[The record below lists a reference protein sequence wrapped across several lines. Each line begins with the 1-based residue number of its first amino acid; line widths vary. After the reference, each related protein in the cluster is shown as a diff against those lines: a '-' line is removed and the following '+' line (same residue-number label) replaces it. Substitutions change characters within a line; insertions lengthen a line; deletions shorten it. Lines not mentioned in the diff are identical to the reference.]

1 VGFSFLSSF
10 GRVPPLQ
17 LLKNWAM
24 EQDCV
29 LCAASGPELVCP
41 ACTASLALAP
51 SPEASS
57 VAVFAY
63 TFPLDRLVQRFK
75 SAGDLAVGRWLAE
88 RLADRVAGLPA
99 PDLLVAP
106 PLAPRRLRARGFN
119 QSLEIARI
127 VGRRIGVPH
136 AVRGLEKVRE
146 TLPQQGLGRRARR
159 RNLRDAFRC
168 SLDLGGRHVVIVDDV
183 LTTGATAAAIAAELR
198 RAGAARVD
206 VWTVAQAPGRGA
218 R

>member
-1 VGFSFLSSF
+1 
-10 GRVPPLQ
+10 
-17 LLKNWAM
+17 M

-29 LCAASGPELVCP
+29 LCAAPGAEVVCP
-41 ACTASLALAP
+41 ACAESLAPATGGGSLA
-51 SPEASS
+51 AY
-57 VAVFAY
+57 AY

-88 RLADRVAGLPA
+88 RLADRVRETPA

-106 PLAPRRLRARGFN
+106 PLAPRRLRERGFN
-119 QSLEIARI
+119 QSLEIARV
-127 VGRRIGVPH
+127 VGRRVCVPH

-159 RNLRDAFRC
+159 RNVRDAFRC
-168 SLDLGGRHVVIVDDV
+168 TLDLTGRRVAIVDDV
-183 LTTGATAAAIAAELR
+183 LTTGATAAAVAVALR
-198 RAGAARVD
+198 GAGAARIE
-206 VWTVAQAPGRGA
+206 VWTVAQAPGRGG

>member
-1 VGFSFLSSF
+1 MVFSFLSSF
-10 GRVPPLQ
+10 SGAAPLQ

-29 LCAASGPELVCP
+29 LCTAPTLMLVCP
-41 ACTASLALAP
+41 ACAASLEPAHGD
-51 SPEASS
+51 SS

-75 SAGDLAVGRWLAE
+75 FASDLAVGRWLAE
-88 RLADRVAGLPA
+88 RLAERVAGLPR
-99 PDLLVAP
+99 PDLLFAP

-168 SLDLGGRHVVIVDDV
+168 SLDLRGRHVAIVDDV

-198 RAGAARVD
+198 RAGAVRVD